1 MTKKEMIAASKGTAD
16 MTRVHTADLE
26 ASIKDDKL
34 IRMNINLSMKDK
46 KEIIKIAEVIM
57 ASFPTGEKMNFS
69 KAIRILLMDI
79 KRARGL

>member
-26 ASIKDDKL
+26 ASIKDMDAQ
-34 IRMNINLSMKDK
+34 RTNVNLSPKDK
-46 KEIIKIAEVIM
+46 REIKELMQTKNLSE
-57 ASFPTGEKMNFS
+57 G
-69 KAIRILLMDI
+69 IRSMLREI